1 MRVDLGFDLDNVL
14 SVDLVSRKLTD
25 ADMPRTRATVTAV
38 VDQVRRVPGLEAV
51 AVAWGTQP
59 LVTGNDRLTVT
70 VPGQPAFDQPDD
82 WADEKYI
89 TPDYFKVLGVPLVRG
104 RLFTDLDVV
113 PGAPQSVILN
123 DVAATRYFGAADPI
137 GAAIVA
143 RGNQVVVG
151 VVRSTRLQ
159 GPEADLRPEIYEPL
173 NWQRAFGS
181 PLVTLMM
188 RTTRDPAS
196 LVPTIRAA
204 IRTAAPDL
212 VVPDLQTY
220 DQRFDRIVAQRK
232 FNMIV
237 LALFGLLAIAIA
249 AAGIYG
255 VMAYLVEQRT
265 QEIGV
270 RMALGADPAN
280 VARMVLL
287 RATMYMTLGL
297 AIGLAGGWLLSRFVQ
312 AFLFK
317 LDAHDPFV
325 YLSVAA
331 LLVATGLLASFIPAR
346 RAARVDP
353 VTALR
358 S

>member
-1 MRVDLGFDLDNVL
+1 
-14 SVDLVSRKLTD
+14 
-25 ADMPRTRATVTAV
+25 
-38 VDQVRRVPGLEAV
+38 
-51 AVAWGTQP
+51 
-59 LVTGNDRLTVT
+59 
-70 VPGQPAFDQPDD
+70 
-82 WADEKYI
+82 
-89 TPDYFKVLGVPLVRG
+89 VPLVLG
-104 RLFTDLDVV
+104 RVFTDSDLT

-123 DVAATRYFGAADPI
+123 DVAAARYFGAADPL
-137 GAAIVA
+137 GTAIVA
-143 RGNQVVVG
+143 HGNRVVVG
-151 VVRSTRLQ
+151 VVRSVRLQ
-159 GPEADLRPEIYEPL
+159 GPEADMRPEVYLPL
-173 NWQRAFGS
+173 NWQQAFGS

-188 RTTRDPAS
+188 RTTRDPAAF
-196 LVPTIRAA
+196 VPTIRAA

-237 LALFGLLAIAIA
+237 LALFGVLAIAIA

-270 RMALGADPAN
+270 RMALGAEPAN
-280 VARMVLL
+280 VARMVLM
-287 RATMYMTLGL
+287 RATVYMTLGL

-317 LDAHDPFV
+317 LDAHDPVV
-325 YLSVAA
+325 YSSVAV

-346 RAARVDP
+346 RAARIDP